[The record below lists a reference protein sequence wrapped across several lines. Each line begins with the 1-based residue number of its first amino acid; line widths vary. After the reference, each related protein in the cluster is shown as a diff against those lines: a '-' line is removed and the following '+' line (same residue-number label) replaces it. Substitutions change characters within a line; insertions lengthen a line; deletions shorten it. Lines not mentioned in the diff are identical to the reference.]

1 MFTIPIDKK
10 CKLEIINTLATM
22 ESELFKNISP
32 LEFFDS
38 ILNLRI
44 LASEDPR
51 YQDAYGDLNQH
62 YINNNDWTLEYILL
76 ERFDFL
82 KSDELFTLLLNTLVS
97 PSIMKIGVNEISYI
111 YNKLN
116 PILIIYNIEY
126 QLNGHDENNIPIY
139 ELSNFNNDDEFKD
152 IKNNNIPFII
162 KNNKNKENEYFKLI
176 EINWNDFGRYNK
188 FLLSYYKNQK
198 EYIIGDL
205 KIISKEDIST
215 TNEIKNNFFKL
226 DNKYCSLG
234 QKFEYYENIFNIF
247 KGNALSILKALND
260 VAFFTK
266 IQESFEHLSQFKDS
280 LIRYDEQ
287 EQLLRQARHRIRKYD
302 LSQLYSF
309 KYIFKPDY
317 IDDED
322 KLKLTFNFND
332 KSILKNRVY
341 ALIGNNGV
349 GKTQLVSK
357 LPCDIANDNK
367 NLFSGKVPLFSKIIA
382 VSYSIFDKFSIPE
395 NSSKINYIYCG
406 LRKKIKTKKVIYQK
420 KS

>member
-176 EINWNDFGRYNK
+176 EINWNDFGRYKK

-226 DNKYCSLG
+226 DNKHCSLG
-234 QKFEYYENIFNIF
+234 QKFEYYENIF
-247 KGNALSILKALND
+247 K
-260 VAFFTK
+260 
-266 IQESFEHLSQFKDS
+266 
-280 LIRYDEQ
+280 
-287 EQLLRQARHRIRKYD
+287 
-302 LSQLYSF
+302 
-309 KYIFKPDY
+309 
-317 IDDED
+317 
-322 KLKLTFNFND
+322 
-332 KSILKNRVY
+332 
-341 ALIGNNGV
+341 
-349 GKTQLVSK
+349 
-357 LPCDIANDNK
+357 
-367 NLFSGKVPLFSKIIA
+367 
-382 VSYSIFDKFSIPE
+382 
-395 NSSKINYIYCG
+395 
-406 LRKKIKTKKVIYQK
+406 
-420 KS
+420 